1 MHATKL
7 KRTQLLDAVKAH
19 LTSNFSNTQTHAHTH
34 IHIQTHSKWLLTRAA
49 RLTYAKQLMLIIKV
63 LY

>member
-7 KRTQLLDAVKAH
+7 KCTQLLDAVKAH
-19 LTSNFSNTQTHAHTH
+19 LTSNFSSNTQTHAHTH
-34 IHIQTHSKWLLTRAA
+34 THIQKLSKWLLTAK
-49 RLTYAKQLMLIIKV
+49 LTYAKQLMLIIKV